1 MSVNGAGLKA
11 AISKGKAQVLKLSKR
26 VRVFICIAVGS
37 AVLLAVILAVA
48 LNSGNSG
55 YTVLYP
61 GMSATES
68 GTVYQ
73 TLVELGAKPEINKAG
88 EVMVPENEY
97 DIWILQLAAKGLP
110 KTAMTYDV
118 FSSHTGLTATESEKK
133 QWLLYQLQD
142 RMQETLKRISGVE
155 SATITITLP
164 DTPNTVWESVQDTT
178 PATASVLLTL
188 GNNVELCGEQVSA
201 IKNLVSSG
209 VPKML
214 PENVTVVDSETAME
228 LRDEAQSEGITS
240 SENLNYEQ
248 MVQKQLEENIV
259 RILSPRYG
267 SDGVVAVA
275 KVTIDYDKMM
285 SERMELIEKP
295 DNGGGYLTGDK
306 GQYSLN
312 GEVSAGDIAGEENNT
327 DIPKYAYNTGTD
339 KNGMTYYWWSRDYD
353 YGYIKTQI
361 EHGNARLER
370 ATVSVMVNEK
380 NLTQSRRDD
389 LTALISGSVDIAPE
403 SIVVSSYTP
412 EKIDTGKTEVV
423 DSEETGLPLWA
434 VIAIAG
440 SALLIIILV
449 VVAIIIVRK
458 RKKAK
463 AEDLLAAK
471 REDEMQAEIDSYK
484 KQLED
489 RAKSGLDVRDEAVM
503 RDVRDFARE
512 NPEVTANL
520 LSSWLKESS

>member
-1 MSVNGAGLKA
+1 MNEAGLKTA
-11 AISKGKAQVLKLSKR
+11 LSKAKTQILKLSKR
-26 VRVFICIAVGS
+26 TRAVICIAVGS
-37 AVLLAVILAVA
+37 AVLLAVILAVS
-48 LNSGNSG
+48 LNNRNSG

-61 GMSATES
+61 GMSAAES

-73 TLVELGAKPEINKAG
+73 TLIELGAKPEINKAG

-164 DTPNTVWESVQDTT
+164 EKPDTVWESVQDST

-188 GNNVELCGEQVSA
+188 GNNVELRGEQVSA

-209 VPKML
+209 VPQML

-228 LRDEAQSEGITS
+228 LKDESNSDGITS

-248 MVQKQLEENIV
+248 TVQRQLEENIV

-267 SDGVVAVA
+267 AAGVVAVA

-295 DNGGGYLTGDK
+295 DNGGGYTTSDEER
-306 GQYSLN
+306 YSLN
-312 GEVSAGDIAGEENNT
+312 GEAAAGDVVGEENNT
-327 DIPKYAYNTGTD
+327 DIPQYAYSAGTD
-339 KNGMTYYWWSRDYD
+339 ENGMTYYWRSRDYD

-361 EHGNARLER
+361 EHGNARLEH

-380 NLTQSRRDD
+380 DLTQPLRDE
-389 LTALISGSVDIAPE
+389 LTSLISSSVDIAAE
-403 SIVVSSYTP
+403 SIVVSSFTPAENKAEIP
-412 EKIDTGKTEVV
+412 EKAETEE
-423 DSEETGLPLWA
+423 SGFPLWA
-434 VIAIAG
+434 WFVIAGA
-440 SALLIIILV
+440 ALLVIIAV
-449 VVAIIIVRK
+449 VVIVIVRK
-458 RKKAK
+458 KKKAK
-463 AEDLLAAK
+463 AMGVDLP
-471 REDEMQAEIDSYK
+471 DEKSDDEIQSEIDFYK

-489 RAKSGLDVRDEAVM
+489 KAKSGLDVKDEAVM
-503 RDVRDFARE
+503 RDVRDFAKE

-520 LSSWLKESS
+520 LASWLKESS

>member
-1 MSVNGAGLKA
+1 MNEAGLKTA
-11 AISKGKAQVLKLSKR
+11 LSKAKTHVLKLSKR
-26 VRVFICIAVGS
+26 TRAVICIAVGS

-48 LNSGNSG
+48 LNNRNSG

-73 TLVELGAKPEINKAG
+73 TLIELGAKPKINKAG
-88 EVMVPENEY
+88 EVTVPENEY

-155 SATITITLP
+155 GATITITLP
-164 DTPNTVWESVQDTT
+164 EKPDTVWESVQDST
-178 PATASVLLTL
+178 PPTASVLLTL
-188 GNNVELCGEQVSA
+188 GNNVELRGEQVSA

-209 VPKML
+209 VPQML

-228 LRDEAQSEGITS
+228 LKDESHSEGITS

-248 MVQKQLEENIV
+248 TVQRQLEENIV

-267 SDGVVAVA
+267 ADGVVAVA

-295 DNGGGYLTGDK
+295 DNGGGYPTSDEEH
-306 GQYSLN
+306 YSLN
-312 GEVSAGDIAGEENNT
+312 GEVAAGDVVGEENNT
-327 DIPKYAYNTGTD
+327 DIPKYAYSAGTD
-339 KNGMTYYWWSRDYD
+339 GNGMTYYWRSRDYD

-361 EHGNARLER
+361 DHGNARLEH

-380 NLTQSRRDD
+380 NLTQPLRDE
-389 LTALISGSVDIAPE
+389 LTSLISGSVDIAAE
-403 SIVVSSYTP
+403 SIVVSSFTPAEDKAEIP
-412 EKIDTGKTEVV
+412 EKEA
-423 DSEETGLPLWA
+423 ETKASGFPLWA
-434 VIAIAG
+434 LFVIAGAVLLVIIA
-440 SALLIIILV
+440 V
-449 VVAIIIVRK
+449 VVIIIVRK
-458 RKKAK
+458 KKK
-463 AEDLLAAK
+463 VKGVDLP
-471 REDEMQAEIDSYK
+471 DEKSDDEVQSEIDFYK
-484 KQLED
+484 KQLEEK
-489 RAKSGLDVRDEAVM
+489 AKSGLDVKDEAVM
-503 RDVRDFARE
+503 RDVRDFAKE

-520 LSSWLKESS
+520 LASWLKESN